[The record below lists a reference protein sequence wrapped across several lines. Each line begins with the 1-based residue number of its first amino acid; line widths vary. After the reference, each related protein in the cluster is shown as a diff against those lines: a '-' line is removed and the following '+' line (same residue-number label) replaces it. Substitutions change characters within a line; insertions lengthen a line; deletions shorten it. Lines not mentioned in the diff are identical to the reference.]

1 MSVPEDAVTRAAA
14 LVVVLPLLRLS
25 EVLGRPGRPALL
37 EVSGEL
43 HDAEPLLAVGA
54 DGPRVG
60 LFNYLDSSWKIIIK
74 LLRLSQF
81 P

>member
-1 MSVPEDAVTRAAA
+1 MSVTEDAVTRAAT
-14 LVVVLPLLRLS
+14 LVVVLLIRLS

-60 LFNYLDSSWKIIIK
+60 LIKDEEKSWKINF
-74 LLRLSQF
+74 Q